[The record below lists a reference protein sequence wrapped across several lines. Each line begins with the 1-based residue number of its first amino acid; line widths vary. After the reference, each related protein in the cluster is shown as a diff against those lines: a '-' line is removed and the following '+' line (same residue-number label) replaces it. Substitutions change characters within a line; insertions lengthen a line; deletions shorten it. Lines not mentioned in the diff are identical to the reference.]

1 MTPGGAATRQSLV
14 RTPAGAPA
22 FAPPSTRA
30 GSPHGGEVP
39 PEGGPLGAGATA
51 TGTAVLGA
59 PVREREHASGHGDGQ
74 GDGQA
79 SAVPAARTV
88 APAGEPAGARRCAPS
103 VSVLPQLL
111 LVALCGGYAIG
122 AAFGWGSRQL
132 SLIMGD
138 FGLSAAGILA
148 AASCVRYARAHRG
161 TQLGPAWLLFALSS
175 LMAAAGNAVWGW
187 YEVVLHQPVPRPCAA
202 DFCFLL
208 FAPPA
213 IIGLLVLAKRP
224 VTRAGW
230 VCLGLDSWL
239 IGGSLLTISWS
250 LALVH
255 TAYWEGDSVAR
266 AALSLAYPLLDIV
279 LVSMVLAL
287 HFRRSAAHRSA
298 VNTAIGALALT
309 VLCDALFT
317 SPLLREHYTSGQLL
331 DAGWFAGSL
340 LLAYAPWVKG
350 ERQAAQAA
358 QAAQSARAA
367 RSAGSAAGRD
377 RLGVADREFH
387 GDDSPSRPI
396 AGSLAALTPYLAAAV
411 CTLGILYNAVSGR
424 EIDRVVLFTACTVVL
439 ALVVRQGIMLLDN
452 ISLTQELAQKENHFR
467 SLVQGSSDVI
477 MIASPTGMLRY
488 VSPAA
493 AGVYGRDADALIGS
507 ELAALIHPEDLARV
521 LHELRRFL
529 ATSHQ
534 QVPSTRIECR
544 IRHGRGH
551 WLNVESTVNR
561 YRSGLIF
568 NSRDVTERVR
578 LQAQLQHNAS
588 HDPLTDLPNRA
599 LFTERVRK
607 ALVGRRGGD
616 SEHAVLFIDLDGFKA
631 VNDTIG
637 HQGGDELLVAAAR
650 RLQESVRAGD
660 TAARLGGDEFA
671 VLILG
676 DGNPSTHA
684 AAERE
689 LRIHEIAD
697 RLRMTLSEPYR
708 VEGREVRIAASIGIA
723 FAEPGISP
731 TALMRNAD
739 LAMYR
744 AKQAGKARVELY
756 APRTEEGASGA
767 AAAVAAGT
775 PAGTAE
781 VSAASSAAVSAGAS
795 AGVPAGVPAGAAA
808 ESRSTTE
815 RPGTPNTPESPDS
828 STSPESPESP
838 ESTTPTVPVST
849 PHSTAQSTS
858 GGPAP
863 GAGTAGTAG
872 AAEEHR
878 RGDTAR
884 ALPAGQ
890 AGRSGHPGAVGDTH
904 EAVSPSVRAA
914 AARAGSEF
922 TLLHQPVVA
931 LAGGRIA
938 AVTALPRRRSAQGV
952 LFTPAEFTHA
962 AGGGDAAGAVHM
974 ETATVSAARSGGA
987 AEAGQRLLE
996 EAVQQAVAR
1005 QSAGFH
1011 VPVSVRLPAVSLME
1025 PARSGRT
1032 VEGVAA
1038 RRPLPPGSLILEL
1051 TGTDTRSGLDEL
1063 EARLSALRR
1072 LGARI
1077 ALDGFGGGPL
1087 AVSAL
1092 RRLPVDI
1099 VRLERALIEGI
1110 VDSARQRKITKG
1122 LLRIAGD
1129 LGLTSVAE
1137 GVDLPEQ
1144 AVLLREMGCTHAQG
1158 TLFSGPL
1165 DEHRLRHALSRG
1177 VLPVPDER
1185 ALARGLPGCGG
1196 PQPSGPSGG
1205 AAAGGRGGLA
1215 QGARGAGR
1223 SVVVAG
1229 ALPVRL
1235 QELRESMQPWLVSG
1249 DMREDVAPVT
1259 PAPHPRSHAE
1269 TRVPPT

>member
-1 MTPGGAATRQSLV
+1 MGQPSARPEV
-14 RTPAGAPA
+14 R
-22 FAPPSTRA
+22 
-30 GSPHGGEVP
+30 
-39 PEGGPLGAGATA
+39 
-51 TGTAVLGA
+51 
-59 PVREREHASGHGDGQ
+59 PVAQ
-74 GDGQA
+74 
-79 SAVPAARTV
+79 P
-88 APAGEPAGARRCAPS
+88 

-111 LVALCGGYAIG
+111 LVVLCGGYAIG

-132 SLIMGD
+132 SLFMGD
-138 FGLSAAGILA
+138 FGLSAAGVLA
-148 AASCVRYARAHRG
+148 AASCVRYARMHRG
-161 TQLGPAWLLFALSS
+161 TQLGPAWLLFGLSS

-187 YEVVLHQPVPRPCAA
+187 YEVVLHQPVPRPSAA

-239 IGGSLLTISWS
+239 IGGSLLTLSWS

-266 AALSLAYPLLDIV
+266 AALALAYPLLDIV

-287 HFRRSAAHRSA
+287 HFRRAAAHRSA

-331 DAGWFAGSL
+331 DAGWFAGAL

-350 ERQAAQAA
+350 EREAHRHTQGAT
-358 QAAQSARAA
+358 
-367 RSAGSAAGRD
+367 GRGCGAV
-377 RLGVADREFH
+377 GVDGRVGGAMAPERDVLH

-411 CTLGILYNAVSGR
+411 CTLGMLYNAVSGR
-424 EIDRVVLFTACTVVL
+424 EIDRVVLFTTCTVVL

-493 AGVYGRDADALIGS
+493 AGVYGRDGDALIGS

-529 ATSHQ
+529 ATPPQ
-534 QVPSTRIECR
+534 QMPSTRIECR
-544 IRHGRGH
+544 FRHGRGH

-697 RLRMTLSEPYR
+697 RLRVTLSEPYR
-708 VEGREVRIAASIGIA
+708 VEGREVRVAASIGIA

-731 TALMRNAD
+731 TSLMRNAD

-756 APRTEEGASGA
+756 APHMQE
-767 AAAVAAGT
+767 GT
-775 PAGTAE
+775 PAGTAGT
-781 VSAASSAAVSAGAS
+781 VGA
-795 AGVPAGVPAGAAA
+795 PGAADA
-808 ESRSTTE
+808 KSTSGNAPRTPDENRQGTSQSASPEISRSTSRSTSQGTE
-815 RPGTPNTPESPDS
+815 RSAATLPREAA
-828 STSPESPESP
+828 
-838 ESTTPTVPVST
+838 PTAPV
-849 PHSTAQSTS
+849 A
-858 GGPAP
+858 AP
-863 GAGTAGTAG
+863 GDRPAGRDDH
-872 AAEEHR
+872 E
-878 RGDTAR
+878 RGDAVAAGPRSRAVGTGDARETAR
-884 ALPAGQ
+884 A
-890 AGRSGHPGAVGDTH
+890 SGTAPVASHTGTAHTTGP
-904 EAVSPSVRAA
+904 AA
-914 AARAGSEF
+914 AFQPGSEF
-922 TLLHQPVVA
+922 TLLHQPVVE
-931 LAGGRIA
+931 LAGGRIT
-938 AVTALPRRRSAQGV
+938 AVTAHPRRRSAQGV
-952 LFTPAEFTHA
+952 LFTPAEFTR
-962 AGGGDAAGAVHM
+962 AAGAGG
-974 ETATVSAARSGGA
+974 SGPGESRDPGSGPAGSPGRGDVDGRGPRGDTRRRGSGA
-987 AEAGQRLLE
+987 HIGAPPLPAPPAGPGHRLLAEALRL
-996 EAVQQAVAR
+996 AVAR

-1011 VPVSVRLPAVSLME
+1011 VPVSVRLPAASLLE
-1025 PARSGRT
+1025 PARGGGT
-1032 VEGVAA
+1032 VEAVAV
-1038 RRPLPPGSLILEL
+1038 RHQLPPGSLILEI
-1051 TGTDTRSGLDEL
+1051 TGADTRVALEEL
-1063 EARLSALRR
+1063 EARLSALRSH
-1072 LGARI
+1072 GVRI
-1077 ALDGFGGGPL
+1077 ALDGFGSGPL

-1099 VRLERALIEGI
+1099 VRLERVLVEGV
-1110 VDSARQRKITKG
+1110 VDSGRLRKITKG
-1122 LLRIAGD
+1122 LLRIGAD

-1137 GVDLPEQ
+1137 GIDLPEQ
-1144 AVLLREMGCTHAQG
+1144 AALLRELGCTQG
-1158 TLFSGPL
+1158 QGALFSDPL
-1165 DEHRLRHALSRG
+1165 DEHRLRHVLSRG

-1185 ALARGLPGCGG
+1185 APACGQPARGR
-1196 PQPSGPSGG
+1196 PQVPGPSGG
-1205 AAAGGRGGLA
+1205 PPGGSAGGRAGHSQGSRGG
-1215 QGARGAGR
+1215 GR

-1235 QELRESMQPWLVSG
+1235 QERRESMQPWLVSG
-1249 DMREDVAPVT
+1249 DSREPVDPVT
-1259 PAPHPRSHAE
+1259 RPSPPCSHAE
-1269 TRVPPT
+1269 TGVPPT